1 MCLGG
6 CVGVESIQVKEQSA
20 FNARVTGVRYERER
34 EEVTCACPL
43 NCMDYVHF
51 LCQETNGRERGRES
65 QHFLILAHVYSMY
78 MYAHVF

>member
-34 EEVTCACPL
+34 EREEVTCTCP
-43 NCMDYVHF
+43 
-51 LCQETNGRERGRES
+51 
-65 QHFLILAHVYSMY
+65 
-78 MYAHVF
+78 